1 MTRVPL
7 RFVLALGAPRA
18 AAAAGLALVL
28 FAATVLTATGTAAQ
42 QYGGSVAVAGGHVLV
57 GESSNV
63 SLPGVVYVY
72 GPSADGWEE
81 TGRLAV
87 SAVGERPDGFG
98 RSLAADG
105 ATLLVGAPNWDGGRG
120 AAIVFQAGADGQW
133 REVARLAWPDGA
145 GDAGSRADPVGGDA
159 EMEDPNFGAA
169 VSLSGDV
176 ALVSA
181 PGERGA
187 SGAEGAPGAEDA
199 DGAEDGPSG
208 AVYLFTRDA
217 SGAWSQRDRYVPADG
232 ATPRFGAGLS
242 TDGSVALVATAPA
255 RGAAASVHVLRV
267 DETAGTLRPQ
277 GRLDP
282 AGQLAPTDPQRPG
295 SQRFGASLAIHDG
308 AALVG
313 APGASR
319 GAGAVVRFAF
329 DPETDTWLP
338 EGALVAFDA
347 QPRASFGTSLAVHD
361 DALWVGAPGAGSNG
375 SGAVYRFAE
384 AQGDAGWTQAVKIA
398 GSELPSRAS
407 FGSSVAFAGEVGVVG
422 AGGVDSRAGGVLL
435 AGRDADGGWSWSDL
449 TIGEYRGLPA
459 IAGRDEEV
467 PCMENAAAGFE
478 CDNVNIISF
487 LPIKEMAGSR
497 GSRLNDVW
505 GWTDPETGREI
516 AIVGRTDGTAFVD
529 VTDPFNPLMLG
540 DLPKTPGS
548 RSSVWRD
555 MKVYRNHT
563 YIVADGA
570 GEHGVQVF
578 DLTRLRNEGGPDA
591 VFEPDYTYPGIHSAH
606 NIVVNEQTGFAY
618 AVGSSGGGETCGGG
632 LHMLA
637 LDEPSRPTFAGCFA
651 HANTGRRG
659 TGYSH
664 DAQCV
669 IYHGPDEEHQ
679 GREIC
684 LGSNETRL
692 SIADVTDKDAPVALA
707 SVDYPSVVYAH
718 QGWLTEDH
726 RYFYMN
732 DEGDEPHGLVE
743 GTRTLVWDVMDLD
756 EPVLVK
762 EYIAET
768 PDTDHNLYIRGNL
781 MYQSNYGAG
790 LRILD
795 ISDPVEPEEIA
806 YFDTTPW
813 QGGASWSNYPYF
825 ESGIIVV
832 TSTGDGLFLVRNT
845 ARRNLIP

>member
-1 MTRVPL
+1 MAPVLPGRTFAPEVARAATAA
-7 RFVLALGAPRA
+7 LALGLAVG
-18 AAAAGLALVL
+18 AG
-28 FAATVLTATGTAAQ
+28 TSGTSLAAQ
-42 QYGGSVAVAGGHVLV
+42 QYGGSVAVAGEHVLV

-72 GPSADGWEE
+72 GPSGNGWAE
-81 TGRLAV
+81 TGRLFV
-87 SAVGERPDGFG
+87 STAGERPDGFG
-98 RSLAADG
+98 RSLDADG
-105 ATLLVGAPNWDGGRG
+105 DLVLIGAPAWGNGRG
-120 AAIVFQAGADGQW
+120 AAMLFQAGPDGEW
-133 REVARLAWPDGA
+133 REVARLLPAAGPGAETGA
-145 GDAGSRADPVGGDA
+145 GGADAAPA
-159 EMEDPNFGAA
+159 DPNFGAA
-169 VSLSGDV
+169 VALRGGV

-181 PGERGA
+181 PGESDSAGDE
-187 SGAEGAPGAEDA
+187 S
-199 DGAEDGPSG
+199 EDGENGASG
-208 AVYLFTRDA
+208 AVYLFARDA
-217 SGAWSQRDRYVPADG
+217 DGGWSQRHRYAPTDEAAGSGFGAALATDG
-232 ATPRFGAGLS
+232 A
-242 TDGSVALVATAPA
+242 VAVATTAARRGTPA
-255 RGAAASVHVLRV
+255 VVHVLAV
-267 DETAGTLRPQ
+267 DEAAGRLVPQ
-277 GRLDP
+277 GSLDP
-282 AGQLAPTDPQRPG
+282 AAQLAPADPQRPG
-295 SQRFGASLAIHDG
+295 SRRFGAAVAVRDG
-308 AALVG
+308 AVLVG
-313 APGASR
+313 APGASA

-329 DPETDTWLP
+329 DDQAGEWVPS
-338 EGALVAFDA
+338 GALHAFDG
-347 QPRASFGTSLAVHD
+347 QPRASFGSAIAFRD
-361 DALWVGAPGAGSNG
+361 GDLWIGAPNAGG
-375 SGAVYRFAE
+375 GRGAVYRFSPGPGRGE
-384 AQGDAGWTQAVKIA
+384 WAQVVKSSA
-398 GSELPSRAS
+398 PDLPDRAS
-407 FGSSVAFAGEVGVVG
+407 FGSSLAFVGEAGVVG
-422 AGGVDSRAGGVLL
+422 AGGVDSRAGGVVL
-435 AGRDADGGWSWSDL
+435 ARRASNGEWEWGDL
-449 TIGEYRGLPA
+449 TRGEYRGLPA
-459 IAGRDEEV
+459 IVGRDEEV
-467 PCMENAAAGFE
+467 PCTENAAAGFE
-478 CDNVNIISF
+478 CDNVNILSF

-497 GSRLNDVW
+497 GARLNDVW

-529 VTDPFNPLMLG
+529 VSDPFNPLVLG

-555 MKVYRNHT
+555 MKVYRDHA
-563 YIVADGA
+563 YVVADGA

-578 DLTRLRNEGGPDA
+578 DLTRLRDEGGPDA
-591 VFEPDYTYPGIHSAH
+591 VFEPDYTYTGIHSAH
-606 NIVVNEQTGFAY
+606 NIVVNEETGFAY

-632 LHMLA
+632 FHMLA
-637 LDEPSRPTFAGCFA
+637 LDDPSRPTFAGCFA

-669 IYHGPDEEHQ
+669 VYHGPDEEHQ
-679 GREIC
+679 GKEIC

-707 SVDYPSVVYAH
+707 SMEYPSVVYAH

-732 DEGDEPHGLVE
+732 DEGDEPQGLVE

-756 EPVLVK
+756 EPELVK
-762 EYIAET
+762 EYIADT

-795 ISDPVEPEEIA
+795 ISDPVEPVEIA

-825 ESGIIVV
+825 ESGIVVV

>member
-1 MTRVPL
+1 MAGLRTPTRPGARAL
-7 RFVLALGAPRA
+7 IGIAGFALALFISVPAMLG
-18 AAAAGLALVL
+18 
-28 FAATVLTATGTAAQ
+28 AQ
-42 QYGGSVAVAGGHVLV
+42 QYGGTVAVAGGHVLV

-72 GPSADGWEE
+72 AASADGWEE
-81 TGRLAV
+81 AARLAV

-98 RSLAADG
+98 RSLDADAG
-105 ATLLVGAPNWDGGRG
+105 LVLVGAPNWDDGRG
-120 AAIVFQAGADGQW
+120 AAVVFEAGPDGEW
-133 REVARLAWPDGA
+133 REVARLSSPAD
-145 GDAGSRADPVGGDA
+145 GDAQADPA
-159 EMEDPNFGAA
+159 NFGAA
-169 VSLSGDV
+169 VALSGEV

-181 PGERGA
+181 PGEN
-187 SGAEGAPGAEDA
+187 
-199 DGAEDGPSG
+199 DGSG
-208 AVYLFTRDA
+208 AVYLFTR
-217 SGAWSQRDRYVPADG
+217 SVGGEWSQRDRYAP
-232 ATPRFGAGLS
+232 
-242 TDGSVALVATAPA
+242 TDGDGRGFGVVLATDGTIAVASTAPA
-255 RGAAASVHVLRV
+255 RGAAAAVHLLGV
-267 DETAGTLRPQ
+267 DAAAGRLQSQ
-277 GRLDP
+277 GLLDPTGQLDP
-282 AGQLAPTDPQRPG
+282 ADPQRPG
-295 SQRFGASLAIHDG
+295 SRRFGASVAVHDG
-308 AALVG
+308 TVLVG
-313 APGASR
+313 APGAAG

-329 DPETDTWLP
+329 DSEEDAWLP
-338 EGALVAFDA
+338 DGALVAFDV
-347 QPRASFGTSLAVHD
+347 QPRASFGASIDLHD
-361 DALWVGAPGAGSNG
+361 DALWVGAPGANNG
-375 SGAVYRFAE
+375 TGAAYRFSVGE
-384 AQGDAGWTQAVKIA
+384 GDAGWTSAAKSAIPD
-398 GSELPSRAS
+398 LPGRAS
-407 FGSSVAFAGEVGVVG
+407 FGSSVAFAGDMGVVG
-422 AGGVDSRAGGVLL
+422 AGGVDSRAGAVFL
-435 AGRDADGGWSWSDL
+435 ARRGTGDEWSWSDM
-449 TIGEYRGLPA
+449 TIGEYRSLPA
-459 IAGRDEEV
+459 IAGLDEEV
-467 PCMENAAAGFE
+467 PCTENAAAGFE

-497 GSRLNDVW
+497 GARLNDVW

-529 VTDPFNPLMLG
+529 VTDPFSPLMLG

-555 MKVYRNHT
+555 MKVYRDHA

-578 DLTRLRNEGGPDA
+578 DLTRLRDEGGPDA
-591 VFEPDYTYPGIHSAH
+591 TFEPDYTYPGIHSAH
-606 NIVVNEQTGFAY
+606 NIVVNEQTGYAY

-637 LDEPSRPTFAGCFA
+637 LDDPSRPTFAGCFA

-679 GREIC
+679 GSEIC

-707 SVDYPSVVYAH
+707 SIDYPSVVYAH

-732 DEGDEPHGLVE
+732 DEGDEPQGLVE

-756 EPVLVK
+756 EPLLVK
-762 EYIAET
+762 EYIADT
-768 PDTDHNLYIRGNL
+768 PDTDHNLYIRGDL

-795 ISDPVEPEEIA
+795 ISDPVEPVEIA